1 MDVTA
6 ASVDQLVAN
15 YQAALSAAGKLAA
28 ADEVAP

>member
-28 ADEVAP
+28 VTP